1 MTRSQLQICIC
12 LLVNIV
18 GRMKIRDTSMG
29 QFFEIAALVHSKWLG
44 LQHWC
49 TVSAQRLQPACN
61 LGRASTWE
69 LRCAYFVRKHP
80 FFWRIVITVLLVA
93 YLRKNYSLV
102 PCVCLNHI
110 ETHTCKNC
118 TVLTFVARI
127 YSSLTLSPFQR
138 WCLSELFAPLYL
150 LCISS
155 ELHYCIKV

>member
-1 MTRSQLQICIC
+1 MTRRQLQICIC
-12 LLVNIV
+12 LLVRIV
-18 GRMKIRDTSMG
+18 ARMKIRDTSMG

-93 YLRKNYSLV
+93 YL
-102 PCVCLNHI
+102 
-110 ETHTCKNC
+110 CKNLLSHYMRMPKSYWS
-118 TVLTFVARI
+118 TYLQNRTAMLVYARI

-138 WCLSELFAPLYL
+138 CCLWILFAPLHL

-155 ELHYCIKV
+155 ELYYFIKV